1 MKFLLLLLFVS
12 LVCLSSGFNEVEY
25 GKRYGF
31 DMTERAHTLEFTPK
45 DSWTPSVLWRRRD
58 TQVADGQRWRVSGTY
73 FEIPSVTHRDSGT
86 YRVLDDRR
94 RRRLEETLHVYHHTI
109 ELDLKSGQR
118 IYFSG
123 NVAKHSCNIFFFPKA
138 GYEMQLVHEGVLQD
152 DIDNTPCSG
161 FYFEKPCQLSNEN
174 PDSSCSGHYEVRDE
188 HGDVTL
194 DVYVEMQS
202 QYPIYFVIGGFIL
215 VVILVSCCATRLC
228 CGRSSS
234 RTKPPAVS
242 EAVVRHNEYEQ
253 EPVGPR
259 QNQLS
264 QAPRTRLAAEPSRT
278 TTGPLIHDAPRVN
291 LPPAYSS
298 MYPHVHQPDGAAEPL
313 CSEPEPRFE
322 PKGLNFN
329 FTAPLGSDST
339 QSDVYTSDKLN
350 FL

>member
-1 MKFLLLLLFVS
+1 
-12 LVCLSSGFNEVEY
+12 
-25 GKRYGF
+25 
-31 DMTERAHTLEFTPK
+31 MTEIAHTLEFTPK
-45 DSWTPSVLWRRRD
+45 DSRTPSVLWRRGA

-73 FEIPSVTHRDSGT
+73 FEIPRVTERDSGT
-86 YRVLDDRR
+86 YRVLVDRGNNGIGI
-94 RRRLEETLHVYHHTI
+94 LEVYHRTI
-109 ELDLKSGQR
+109 ELNLKSGQLMS
-118 IYFSG
+118 FSG
-123 NVAKHSCNIFFFPKA
+123 DVARNSCNIFFIPKT
-138 GYEMQLVHEGVLQD
+138 ERDIQLVRDGILLYNIE
-152 DIDNTPCSG
+152 DIGCSG
-161 FYFEKPCQLSNEN
+161 FYFERPCRLSNDE
-174 PDSSCSGHYEVRDE
+174 PQSSCSGHYEVRDE
-188 HGDVTL
+188 NGDIAL
-194 DVYVEMQS
+194 EVYMEMQS
-202 QYPIYFVIGGFIL
+202 QYPIYFAIGGFIL

-298 MYPHVHQPDGAAEPL
+298 MYPHVHQPNGAAEPL

-322 PKGLNFN
+322 LKGLNFN

-339 QSDVYTSDKLN
+339 QSDVYTSNKLN